1 MSVIK
6 FEAEDGKLF
15 QLQYHI
21 SAGSISGNFSFSLFL
36 MVDKNNDVMM

>member
-21 SAGSISGNFSFSLFL
+21 SADSISGNFSFFFL
-36 MVDKNNDVMM
+36 MVDKNNNVMM